1 MAGFLI
7 VMHILDRMVVVVLF
21 ENLQLK
27 WKLQLMRFGIKVDLE

>member
-1 MAGFLI
+1 
-7 VMHILDRMVVVVLF
+7 VVVLF